1 MGLPMK
7 HLLSAAILL
16 SFLLV
21 AQDPPVPNEP
31 HDVRLPSGRTQR
43 DEIIKADHAKNLED
57 ARELARLADELK
69 TDLDKQ
75 GQFVLSVSLIKK
87 TEDIEKLAKRIRSRM
102 KRM

>member
-1 MGLPMK
+1 MK
-7 HLLSAAILL
+7 HRLSSAIVLL

-21 AQDPPVPNEP
+21 AQDTPSVPNES
-31 HDVRLPSGRTQR
+31 HDVRLPSGRMQR
-43 DEIIKADHAKNLED
+43 DEIVKADHAKNVED
-57 ARELARLADELK
+57 ARELVRLAEELR

-87 TEDIEKLAKRIRSRM
+87 TEEIEKLAKRIRSRM